1 MMQRQQH
8 QQCESNNNL
17 TEMIDHIISAN
28 LIAYLPI
35 DLNKNLYSIILCIR
49 LLEKDYTFYLV
60 FLKYNF
66 IFSFFYKFF
75 LLQ

>member
-17 TEMIDHIISAN
+17 TEMIDHITSAN

-35 DLNKNLYSIILCIR
+35 DLNKNLFLCI
-49 LLEKDYTFYLV
+49 LYGKPI
-60 FLKYNF
+60 FL
-66 IFSFFYKFF
+66 
-75 LLQ
+75 